1 MPSALAWLDHD
12 PAARDRSLRI
22 LSLFREKESR
32 DELGIGGIRDA
43 IADQLFPGTSTIQT
57 RLRYMLLVP
66 WMYQDLERRRV
77 PSSKLAAEAR
87 QAELAM
93 VQPLLDAHEQGVFGS
108 QAGSGLKRLPSSVYW
123 AGLGA
128 WEIRRYG
135 GSQSEYHRSVDV
147 LYARRGRT
155 RQREDDDVEA
165 DTTAQTW
172 HPRLPDPPEG
182 FPAGLTLSL
191 TPDEA
196 SFLRDRI
203 VTSCKGSLLAWLV
216 LHGRADDAAEPWLHQ
231 QYAEFPSSARALL
244 EHARLLTDVV
254 EGAARV
260 YNVCLAE
267 LRKDEELVAHH
278 RDQLDAWRR
287 RCDLAGI
294 RSWSMP
300 GFWSETMGS
309 NHTISRWTCDF
320 VQGWVDR
327 VRATDADVGDDEA
340 ARRLVRDR
348 EQRLKRL
355 RSRFTNRGA
364 LAQWGGSSGVGRMVY
379 RWPTA
384 RRFLDDL
391 LPALGRV

>member
-1 MPSALAWLDHD
+1 MPSSLAWLDHD

-43 IADQLFPGTSTIQT
+43 IADRLFPGTSTIQT

-66 WMYQDLERRRV
+66 WMYQELERRRV

-87 QAELAM
+87 QAELAL
-93 VQPLLDAHEQGVFGS
+93 VQPLLDANEQGVFGS

-128 WEIRRYG
+128 WEIRRYA

-191 TPDEA
+191 APEEA

-203 VTSCKGSLLAWLV
+203 VTSCKGSLLEWLV
-216 LHGRADDAAEPWLHQ
+216 LHGRADDAVEPWLHQ

-244 EHARLLTDVV
+244 EHARLLTDAV
-254 EGAARV
+254 EGAARRGSAGV
-260 YNVCLAE
+260 
-267 LRKDEELVAHH
+267 LV
-278 RDQLDAWRR
+278 
-287 RCDLAGI
+287 
-294 RSWSMP
+294 
-300 GFWSETMGS
+300 
-309 NHTISRWTCDF
+309 
-320 VQGWVDR
+320 
-327 VRATDADVGDDEA
+327 
-340 ARRLVRDR
+340 VRDR
-348 EQRLKRL
+348 E
-355 RSRFTNRGA
+355 RGA
-364 LAQWGGSSGVGRMVY
+364 DRASRTSASAV
-379 RWPTA
+379 A
-384 RRFLDDL
+384 RRCAARSAQAWLGA
-391 LPALGRV
+391 LPARVRAASPGRLARALGGAAGALGDRARRCPVAYRSDARVGMITLEPTDSEPITLTLQQVLEATGSLESG